1 MIDRANVLRRA
12 TLAALAGSTLAQPSA
27 LAAEPIGY
35 FPEFLITAP
44 QTVNDP
50 LVVLGPPDDKYFG
63 LGEDIVVFTLGA
75 WRVIDQPG
83 PDLNVYEADFG
94 AVEFNLMDI
103 LVSMDRREWVSIK
116 STMASAINIVG
127 DERHNS
133 VNHRKS
139 FDLAGSGLA
148 EARFIM
154 IRGLGTGPASGT
166 NGFDID
172 AVGIINWTV
181 PGPGTLVAIAGLVAL
196 RRRR

>member
-1 MIDRANVLRRA
+1 MSDRSLVLR
-12 TLAALAGSTLAQPSA
+12 LAALGALAGAALAAPSA
-27 LAAEPIGY
+27 LAAEPIGF

-44 QTVNDP
+44 ETVNNP
-50 LVVLGPPDDKYFG
+50 LVVLGTPDDKYFG

-75 WRVIDQPG
+75 WRVVDQPG

-103 LVSMDRREWVSIK
+103 LVSTDRREWVSIK
-116 STMASAINIVG
+116 STMASSVNVVG

-133 VNHRKS
+133 ANHRKS

-154 IRGLGTGPASGT
+154 IQGLGTGAASGT

-172 AVGIINWTV
+172 AVGLINWTV
-181 PGPGTLVAIAGLVAL
+181 PGPGTLVTIAGLVAL